1 MASTYSEGP
10 YRVSRGTGPIA
21 LSLGPD
27 LEYTRLMEN
36 NIVIA
41 VIGGANYE
49 GENFDTLRLFDSISK
64 AKAYA
69 KELEDELGVDYVL
82 VKEKSVEQVAF

>member
-1 MASTYSEGP
+1 MTHHFYLDLKSGDG
-10 YRVSRGTGPIA
+10 YRSPATPLHVRPM
-21 LSLGPD
+21 
-27 LEYTRLMEN
+27 MENN

-41 VIGGANYE
+41 VIGGADYE
-49 GENFDTLRLFDSISK
+49 GEDFDTLRLFDSISK

-69 KELEDELGVDYVL
+69 EELENELGVDYVL

>member
-1 MASTYSEGP
+1 MG
-10 YRVSRGTGPIA
+10 
-21 LSLGPD
+21 
-27 LEYTRLMEN
+27 N

-49 GENFDTLRLFDSISK
+49 GEDFSTLRLFDSISK

-69 KELEDELGVDYVL
+69 EKLEEQLGIDYVL
-82 VKEKSVEQVAF
+82 TEKKSIEQVAF

>member
-1 MASTYSEGP
+1 
-10 YRVSRGTGPIA
+10 
-21 LSLGPD
+21 
-27 LEYTRLMEN
+27 MEN

-49 GENFDTLRLFDSISK
+49 GENFSTLRLFDSISK

-69 KELEDELGVDYVL
+69 EKLEEQLGIDYVL
-82 VKEKSVEQVAF
+82 TEKKSIEQVAF

>member
-1 MASTYSEGP
+1 
-10 YRVSRGTGPIA
+10 
-21 LSLGPD
+21 
-27 LEYTRLMEN
+27 MEN

-49 GENFDTLRLFDSISK
+49 GEDFSTLRLFDSISK

-69 KELEDELGVDYVL
+69 EKLEEQLGIDYVL
-82 VKEKSVEQVAF
+82 TEKKSIEQVAF

>member
-1 MASTYSEGP
+1 M
-10 YRVSRGTGPIA
+10 R
-21 LSLGPD
+21 PD

-41 VIGGANYE
+41 VIGGADYE
-49 GENFDTLRLFDSISK
+49 GENFETLRLFDSISK

-69 KELEDELGVDYVL
+69 KELENELGVDYVL

>member
-1 MASTYSEGP
+1 MG
-10 YRVSRGTGPIA
+10 
-21 LSLGPD
+21 
-27 LEYTRLMEN
+27 N

-49 GENFDTLRLFDSISK
+49 GENFSTLRLFDSISK

-69 KELEDELGVDYVL
+69 EKLEEQLGIDYVL
-82 VKEKSVEQVAF
+82 TEKKSIEQVAF